1 MSDTVFLHYDQAALD
16 AEYDNRGKVTN
27 FQGYLNRWAD
37 SSALTRESLSC
48 ELNVPYGDSLAETLD
63 IFLADGE
70 GPAPIQFFI
79 HGGYWTKLSKN
90 ELSFTANAFAPRG
103 ITTVVIDYALIPS
116 VDMDGLVHQCRSA
129 LAWTWK
135 NAERFG
141 GDPERIYVSGHSAGG
156 HLVAMLMATDWPAF
170 DADVPANPIAGACG
184 ISGLYDL
191 EPIRLCFV
199 NQDVGLSRAA
209 AANSSPVLL
218 ERRCDSPLLL
228 AVGGLEGPEYSRQ
241 SQSLVDAWEGGE
253 ERPTLEILDDLHH
266 FSIVTQLE
274 DKASHLSRL
283 MQAQIDLR

>member
-1 MSDTVFLHYDQAALD
+1 
-16 AEYDNRGKVTN
+16 
-27 FQGYLNRWAD
+27 LNRWAD

-90 ELSFTANAFAPRG
+90 ELSFVANAFAPRG
-103 ITTVVIDYALIPS
+103 ITTVVIDYALIPT
-116 VDMDGLVHQCRSA
+116 VDMDELVLQCRVA

-241 SQSLVDAWEGGE
+241 SQSLVDAWGGGE
-253 ERPTLEILDDLHH
+253 EPPTLEILDDLHH